1 MFVIAVLIL
10 LVISFLLALLS
21 LKKELKRPKELEK
34 VKHELMKE
42 KVLFI
47 KD

>member
-1 MFVIAVLIL
+1 MFVIAILFL
-10 LVISFLLALLS
+10 LVISFILALFS
-21 LKKELKRPKELEK
+21 LRKELRRPKELEK
-34 VKHELMKE
+34 VKNELMKE